1 MELRNA
7 ECGTRNEKRLTLNAI
22 PAHFLEWLAS
32 SRVKFLNEMIEG
44 KPMRY
49 FSAHLPVMSTWNHD
63 SPFPVNMTVK
73 GVGLIPKANLL
84 QDYIDIFESVIA
96 ESRTMPWGESLG
108 KRVEA
113 MTRLYSDSGNFDPA
127 MLGGLEIFE
136 GTALKNLRENPYA
149 SFLYVGMLPNLSDRE
164 SVSPQNPVAVQ
175 YVSFQV
181 NAIVDILTKDNQY
194 YNFLLS
200 ARKLFE
206 FDKFHLYQ
214 PDYPFG
220 YLIRV
225 MEVRDKSPWPRS
237 SET

>member
-1 MELRNA
+1 MQ
-7 ECGTRNEKRLTLNAI
+7 TRLTLNAI
-22 PAHFLEWLAS
+22 PVHFLEWLAS
-32 SRVKFLNEMIEG
+32 SRIKFLNDMKAG

-49 FSAHLPVMSTWNHD
+49 FSAHLPVMSTWNND

-73 GVGLIPKANLL
+73 GIGLIPKTELL
-84 QDYIDIFESVIA
+84 HDYIDIFEAAIA
-96 ESRTMPWGESLG
+96 DAHTMPWNESLN
-108 KRVEA
+108 KRIDVVN
-113 MTRLYSDSGNFDPA
+113 RLYSNVENFDPT

-149 SFLYVGMLPNLSDRE
+149 SFLYVGMLANPE
-164 SVSPQNPVAVQ
+164 GAQCVSPQNPVGIQ

-181 NAIVDILTKDNQY
+181 NGKVDILTKDNQY
-194 YNFLLS
+194 YKFLLT

-220 YLIRV
+220 YLIKV
-225 MEVRDKSPWPRS
+225 IEVKDKSPWPRGKRL
-237 SET
+237 